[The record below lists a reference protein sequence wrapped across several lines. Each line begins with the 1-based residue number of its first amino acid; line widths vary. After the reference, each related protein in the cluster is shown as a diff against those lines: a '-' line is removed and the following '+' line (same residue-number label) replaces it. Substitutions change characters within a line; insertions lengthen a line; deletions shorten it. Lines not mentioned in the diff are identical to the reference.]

1 MNNSQSFSKNLLTY
15 QKYTQEALVIFF
27 DDLKKKNYL
36 PEEDV
41 RMLEEFVHRGGKR
54 IRGYLLT
61 LGYRMN
67 GGEMSEAISSFSLGI
82 ELGHAGLLIQDDI
95 FDQDQTRRNKSSF
108 HVSRNGPMAMHES
121 IVLSDMLV
129 ALGYSQMLNADINP
143 TLKYAALQYLNIHA
157 LRTAEGERRDLQGG
171 ELLKDTE
178 IREIAE
184 LKTASYTTHATLVV
198 GALLAGNK
206 APIELFE
213 KIAKDLGFLF
223 QLRDDFLTVYA
234 DLETVGKDVFSDF
247 KNNRST
253 LLTSAVSKKS
263 PNSIISDIHTRE
275 QLYACISKAEIDAL
289 FDDLTLTSLKRIEAC
304 ATELAESHDI
314 PVLELLECAKY
325 VIHRSL

>member
-1 MNNSQSFSKNLLTY
+1 MNNPQSFSKNLSDY
-15 QKYTQEALVIFF
+15 QKYTQEALVVFF
-27 DDLKKKNYL
+27 DSLRKKKYL
-36 PEEDV
+36 SENDLL
-41 RMLEEFVHRGGKR
+41 MLEEFVHRGGKR

-95 FDQDQTRRNKSSF
+95 FDQDLTRRNKSSF

-121 IVLSDMLV
+121 IILSDMLV
-129 ALGYSQMLNADINP
+129 ALGYSQMLNANIDP
-143 TLKYAALQYLNIHA
+143 TLKYAALKYLNIHA
-157 LRTAEGERRDLQGG
+157 LRTAEGERRDLQADAS
-171 ELLKDTE
+171 LQDAD

-198 GALLAGNK
+198 GALLAGNHK
-206 APIELFE
+206 PIDTFE

-234 DLETVGKDVFSDF
+234 DLETVGKDIFSDF
-247 KNNRST
+247 KNKRST
-253 LLTSAVSKKS
+253 LLTAAVSKKCI
-263 PNSIISDIHTRE
+263 NINISQIHTRE
-275 QLYACISKAEIDAL
+275 QLYSYIPKAEIDEL
-289 FDDLTLTSLKRIEAC
+289 FDDLSRTSLKKIEEYAK
-304 ATELAESHDI
+304 ELKGEHAI